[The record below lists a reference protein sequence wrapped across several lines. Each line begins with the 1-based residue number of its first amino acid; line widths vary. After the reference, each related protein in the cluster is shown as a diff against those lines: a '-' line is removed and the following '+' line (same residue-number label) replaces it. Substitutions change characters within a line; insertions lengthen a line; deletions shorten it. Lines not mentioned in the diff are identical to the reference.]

1 MNEEAKVVQ
10 SGDSGET
17 KLKRVL
23 GTPGL
28 VFFGLAFMNITS
40 ILLGY
45 AIVDEMTHGMVPLSI
60 LISFVVML
68 ITSFSYKQMSMEY
81 PMSGSAYTYTSKAI
95 NPYVGFF
102 TGWSILSTY
111 LILPGYNFLLFGLYM
126 NCLLYTSRCV

>member
-81 PMSGSAYTYTSKAI
+81 PAPLIPIRRKR
-95 NPYVGFF
+95 
-102 TGWSILSTY
+102 SIRMWD
-111 LILPGYNFLLFGLYM
+111 FLQDGRFCPL
-126 NCLLYTSRCV
+126 T